1 MTPRFGRAT
10 KFGGGGRLGAKSDT
24 AGLKLGKP
32 LLFLTSSGSRARA
45 EPSFSL
51 RGAERVEAKQS
62 PSRGVQPTALPQVDR
77 ERGHVGLC
85 SEGKEG
91 EGVLLLKYGD

>member
-1 MTPRFGRAT
+1 M
-10 KFGGGGRLGAKSDT
+10 GGRLGAKSDT

-51 RGAERVEAKQS
+51 RGAERVEARQC
-62 PSRGVQPTALPQVDR
+62 PSRGTQPTALLQTER
-77 ERGHVGLC
+77 E
-85 SEGKEG
+85 K
-91 EGVLLLKYGD
+91 GDT